1 MSEAARP
8 RVLVGPT
15 PGSRAD
21 RRRQILA
28 ALVAIAVV
36 ILWVFDRSG
45 IDWVWIAVT
54 AGVVIAGVA
63 ARGATTPGLGWGALV
78 IAPLVADGLVR
89 TALLLTAVGG
99 LGGAI
104 VAWWIDGVDRRRERL
119 RTGIVA
125 FAVVIATVAAASMA
139 ARAAAAVGASAPAH
153 VVGVAI
159 VAGLAGAAGLLVAGR
174 VDPGLTVAVRALADV
189 IVWAAVASPPLGRYA
204 IAVVAA
210 AAAVE
215 LLVARRRATRE
226 RLRGRELER
235 LSRAG
240 ERLSRGA
247 SDLEE
252 AVASIWRELRHAV
265 PIEWF
270 HLEVVAHGREGQEW
284 AGDPDGSLVVGR
296 PQPPAAPPMLPGI
309 HRRSGW
315 KLLEHE
321 LEAEGRPLAVVRLW
335 CDPRRLGRQSPDL
348 IERLLPQLGA
358 RLHRGVLGR
367 EAREDPLT
375 GAALRRVFERR
386 LLESFERAA
395 ERGESLSVA
404 LVDLDFFKRIN
415 DVYGHAAGDQALIHA
430 AAVLRSRLRDDDLC
444 ARWGGEEFALLLEG
458 LDSQEAIAV
467 VERLRAEVEALPIW
481 FEGERLPVTMS
492 GGVATFPGLF
502 VESGKEL
509 LELAD
514 QALYAAK
521 GNGRN
526 RILAF
531 LAPGRFGTPDGA
543 ELRDGDYQAKPPP
556 RLFV

>member
-1 MSEAARP
+1 MSQAP
-8 RVLVGPT
+8 RTKALGGVPAGD
-15 PGSRAD
+15 RID
-21 RRRQILA
+21 RRRQLLA
-28 ALVAIAVV
+28 ALVVVAVALLWVLDRSSVDWTWIGATAAVV
-36 ILWVFDRSG
+36 IV
-45 IDWVWIAVT
+45 AV
-54 AGVVIAGVA
+54 AG
-63 ARGATTPGLGWGALV
+63 RGAATPALGWGALV
-78 IAPLVADGLVR
+78 IAPLVAGGQVR
-89 TALLLTAVGG
+89 SALLLAVAAGVGG
-99 LGGAI
+99 GVL
-104 VAWWIDGVDRRRERL
+104 AWWGDGVDRRRERI
-119 RTGIVA
+119 RGVVVA
-125 FAVVIATVAAASMA
+125 LAVVVAAVAAASMA
-139 ARAAAAVGASAPAH
+139 ARVSVWAGAPGRVQALLVAVA
-153 VVGVAI
+153 
-159 VAGLAGAAGLLVAGR
+159 AGLAGTAGLLVLDR
-174 VDPGLTVAVRALADV
+174 VDSGPRTWGRMVADV
-189 IVWAAVASPPLGRYA
+189 VIWAAAASLPLGT
-204 IAVVAA
+204 IAVVAL
-210 AAAVE
+210 AAVAALE
-215 LLVARRRATRE
+215 LLDARRRATRE
-226 RLRGRELER
+226 RHRGRDLER

-252 AVASIWRELRHAV
+252 AVSSIWRELRHAV

-284 AGDPDGSLVVGR
+284 AGDPDGNLVTGR

-315 KLLEHE
+315 RQLEHE

-335 CDPRRLGRQSPDL
+335 CDPRRLGRQSPEL

-395 ERGESLSVA
+395 ERGESVSVA

-458 LDSQEAIAV
+458 LGAAEAMAV

-531 LAPGRFGTPDGA
+531 LAPGRFGTPDGE
-543 ELRDGDYQAKPPP
+543 ELRDGDYQAKAPP

>member
-1 MSEAARP
+1 MSEVVRP
-8 RVLVGPT
+8 RALAGLS

-21 RRRQILA
+21 RRRLVLV
-28 ALVAIAVV
+28 ALVTIAVV
-36 ILWVFDRSG
+36 SLWMLDRSR
-45 IDWVWIAVT
+45 IDWAWILVT
-54 AGVVIAGVA
+54 SGVVITAVA

-89 TALLLTAVGG
+89 TALLLAAVGS

-104 VAWWIDGVDRRRERL
+104 VAWWVDGVDRRRERL
-119 RTGIVA
+119 RCAGVA
-125 FAVVIATVAAASMA
+125 LAVVIASVAAASMA
-139 ARAAAAVGASAPAH
+139 SRAATAVGASEPAQLLI
-153 VVGVAI
+153 VAI
-159 VAGLAGAAGLLVAGR
+159 TAGLAGTAGLAATNRL
-174 VDPGLTVAVRALADV
+174 DPGLRASVRTVAD
-189 IVWAAVASPPLGRYA
+189 IIIWAAAASPPLGRYA
-204 IAVVAA
+204 VAVVAA
-210 AAAVE
+210 AAALE
-215 LLVARRRATRE
+215 LLESRRRATRE
-226 RLRGRELER
+226 RQRGRELER

-270 HLEVVAHGREGQEW
+270 HLEVVAHGREGPEW

-296 PQPPAAPPMLPGI
+296 PQPPTAPPMLPGI

-335 CDPRRLGRQSPDL
+335 CDPRRLGRQSTEL

-386 LLESFERAA
+386 LVESFERAA
-395 ERGESLSVA
+395 ERGESVSVA

-458 LDSQEAIAV
+458 LGAEEAIAV

-509 LELAD
+509 LELSD

-531 LAPGRFGTPDGA
+531 LAPGRFGTPDGE
-543 ELRDGDYQAKPPP
+543 ELRDGDYQAKAPP